1 MTTIIAIV
9 VIVIVV
15 LIGLGLWW
23 FARQRKVSQA
33 QQQFGS
39 EFDRA
44 VQEHGGNR
52 QAAAGDLED
61 RKERVEKTTIHPL
74 TADERQQYAGEWKSI
89 QTQFVDDPGEAV
101 TRADDLITRVMDRI
115 GYDAGEYGQRED
127 VISIK
132 YPDAAENYRKAHD
145 IAQMQQSG
153 KASTEDLRDAM
164 LRYRTLFEQL
174 VGEQLVAEPQSSEAT
189 S

>member
-9 VIVIVV
+9 VIVIIV
-15 LIGLGLWW
+15 LIALGVWRSM
-23 FARQRKVSQA
+23 RQRQVSQA

-44 VQEHGGNR
+44 VQEHGGDK
-52 QAAAGDLED
+52 QAAASDLQE
-61 RKERVEKTTIHPL
+61 RQERVEGTTIHPL
-74 TADERQQYAGEWKSI
+74 TTDERQQYAEEWKSV
-89 QTQFVDDPGEAV
+89 QAQFVDDPGAAV

-145 IAQMQQSG
+145 IAQMQENGQ
-153 KASTEDLRDAM
+153 ASTEDLRDAM

-174 VGEQLVAEPQSSEAT
+174 VGEQLVAEPQSSET
-189 S
+189 SS